1 MTKCDFYTLSGT
13 TSATGVGT
21 YTVTASLNDR
31 VNTAW
36 SDGSTADVT
45 LTWSIGKKPMSK
57 LTYSSVSSQTYTG
70 GSLRPRVTVKDGSR
84 ILKVGTDY
92 SITYSSN
99 KSVGM
104 GKITLKGKGGYVGT
118 KIIHFK
124 IVPKKTALSSVK
136 NVRSRKLSVKWK
148 RNTTVSGYQIQ
159 YYTGKSGKNSRT
171 VTVKGYKSTSKT
183 LSRLTKKKRYY
194 VRIRG
199 YKKVSGTMY
208 YSGWSSAKT
217 VKINR

>member
-1 MTKCDFYTLSGT
+1 MWSGRRFPCQPRVLGSYAYTGSKQTVKITKSDFYTLSGT

-104 GKITLKGKGGYVGT
+104 GKITLKGKGGYVRHENHPLQDRAEKDRPLQREKRQEQKAVGQVEA
-118 KIIHFK
+118 KHHRQR
-124 IVPKKTALSSVK
+124 VSDSVLHRQK
-136 NVRSRKLSVKWK
+136 RKEQPDGN
-148 RNTTVSGYQIQ
+148 RQ
-159 YYTGKSGKNSRT
+159 
-171 VTVKGYKSTSKT
+171 
-183 LSRLTKKKRYY
+183 RL
-194 VRIRG
+194 
-199 YKKVSGTMY
+199 
-208 YSGWSSAKT
+208 
-217 VKINR
+217 

>member
-1 MTKCDFYTLSGT
+1 M
-13 TSATGVGT
+13 
-21 YTVTASLNDR
+21 
-31 VNTAW
+31 
-36 SDGSTADVT
+36 
-45 LTWSIGKKPMSK
+45 
-57 LTYSSVSSQTYTG
+57 
-70 GSLRPRVTVKDGSR
+70 
-84 ILKVGTDY
+84 
-92 SITYSSN
+92 
-99 KSVGM
+99 
-104 GKITLKGKGGYVGT
+104 
-118 KIIHFK
+118 
-124 IVPKKTALSSVK
+124 PKKTALSSVK